1 MVQKKFNVFQAV
13 FCFVLMYT
21 TIVSGILLRESPLTP
36 IGIGVITVIVLIML
50 KLRNKVVPS
59 TDSFMTM
66 WLLTILLADMGT
78 LLTFYIIADII
89 WKVFQLP
96 YDLGIYDVLMAMYMI
111 LVSIFYVNIVYSC
124 ECVRYNSFGL
134 SNSEEKIR
142 SNVTVCN
149 YKLELYESYELKDH
163 FAFKWI
169 RRLAIHSIYPIASF
183 LIYIAVTYK
192 QAPKVGYG
200 IVGVLSVI
208 TFIFIFK
215 VVLEGREVDK
225 SDNDNKP
232 KAEDIRPS
240 TEQK

>member
-1 MVQKKFNVFQAV
+1 M
-13 FCFVLMYT
+13 
-21 TIVSGILLRESPLTP
+21 TI
-36 IGIGVITVIVLIML
+36 
-50 KLRNKVVPS
+50 
-59 TDSFMTM
+59 
-66 WLLTILLADMGT
+66 WLLTISLADIGT
-78 LLTFYIIADII
+78 LLTFYFIADII

-96 YDLGIYDVLMAMYMI
+96 YDLGIYDVLMAMYML
-111 LVSIFYVNIVYSC
+111 LVSIFYVSIVYSC
-124 ECVRYNSFGL
+124 ECDRYNSFGL

-200 IVGVLSVI
+200 IVGVLSVVA
-208 TFIFIFK
+208 FIFIFK

-225 SDNDNKP
+225 P
-232 KAEDIRPS
+232 KAEDIQPS

>member
-1 MVQKKFNVFQAV
+1 MVQKKFNVLQAV
-13 FCFVLMYT
+13 FAFTLMYT

-59 TDSFMTM
+59 TDSFMTI
-66 WLLTILLADMGT
+66 WILTISLADIGT
-78 LLTFYIIADII
+78 LLTFYFIADII

-96 YDLGIYDVLMAMYMI
+96 YDLGICDILMAMYML
-111 LVSIFYVNIVYSC
+111 LVSIFYVSIVYSC
-124 ECVRYNSFGL
+124 ECDRYNSFGL

-200 IVGVLSVI
+200 IVGVLSVVA
-208 TFIFIFK
+208 FIFIFK

-225 SDNDNKP
+225 P
-232 KAEDIRPS
+232 KAEDIQPS

>member
-1 MVQKKFNVFQAV
+1 MVQKKFNVLQAV
-13 FCFVLMYT
+13 FTFTLMYT

-36 IGIGVITVIVLIML
+36 IGIGVIAVIILIML

-66 WLLTILLADMGT
+66 WLLTISLADIGT
-78 LLTFYIIADII
+78 LLTFYFIADII

-111 LVSIFYVNIVYSC
+111 LVSIFYVSIVYSC
-124 ECVRYNSFGL
+124 ECDRYNSFGL

-163 FAFKWI
+163 FAFKWL
-169 RRLAIHSIYPIASF
+169 RRLAIHSIYPIVSF
-183 LIYIAVTYK
+183 LIYTAMTYK
-192 QAPKVGYG
+192 QMSKVGYG
-200 IVGVLSVI
+200 IVGVLSVVA
-208 TFIFIFK
+208 FIFIFK

-225 SDNDNKP
+225 P
-232 KAEDIRPS
+232 KAEDIQS
-240 TEQK
+240 SIE